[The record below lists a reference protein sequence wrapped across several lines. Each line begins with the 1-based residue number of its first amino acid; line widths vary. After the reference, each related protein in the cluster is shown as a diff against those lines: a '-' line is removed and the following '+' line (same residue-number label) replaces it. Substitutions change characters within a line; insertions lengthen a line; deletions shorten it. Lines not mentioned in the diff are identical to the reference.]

1 MQPLLAMTFLDRKIS
16 FFLIPLF
23 ALASTG
29 FGEDDASDT
38 NLEQVEA
45 AGPMLLTVPELI
57 ERVKSQNLDL
67 MIRSETVSRA
77 LQQSY
82 QTRAALLP
90 QLDISAQQTRSQS
103 ARDSGMISS
112 NVSPEDRFSARIRGR
127 LTLVNPQ
134 QYADFRVAKLG
145 YSIEELDFDV
155 AIQDVLDQAVFIY
168 FTHLRDLVLI
178 EIALGTLEREE
189 QLLDLAEKQF
199 DAGVAI
205 KLDVTRAEVRV
216 ANAKRSVIQA
226 RTDAD
231 SSLLQLKEL
240 LDFDF
245 DDELEFDHSII
256 SNVVTPEKLYAIGK
270 QVDLSEVRS
279 EFERQNQ
286 LLEQSRLAKR
296 AVRWQRLPQFDLFAD
311 WGYDSDRALDGDEG
325 ETWWIG
331 VQASVPIWEGGRIA
345 AESLEASAAVRQS
358 EFALK
363 QIRNAIERE
372 YEFAGIEMKSRYD
385 QIEFAWDEVRLG
397 KDELSQAR
405 ERYEEGLADN
415 RELIDA
421 QQSLADAE
429 RAHVDSVYLY
439 GVSRIAFARSIGV
452 VERVLD

>member
-1 MQPLLAMTFLDRKIS
+1 
-16 FFLIPLF
+16 
-23 ALASTG
+23 
-29 FGEDDASDT
+29 
-38 NLEQVEA
+38 
-45 AGPMLLTVPELI
+45 MLLTVPELI

-205 KLDVTRAEVRV
+205 KLDVIVLKCVLQMQTI
-216 ANAKRSVIQA
+216 VIQA

-311 WGYDSDRALDGDEG
+311 WGYDSDALL
-325 ETWWIG
+325 T
-331 VQASVPIWEGGRIA
+331 
-345 AESLEASAAVRQS
+345 
-358 EFALK
+358 
-363 QIRNAIERE
+363 
-372 YEFAGIEMKSRYD
+372 EMR
-385 QIEFAWDEVRLG
+385 VRLG
-397 KDELSQAR
+397 
-405 ERYEEGLADN
+405 G
-415 RELIDA
+415 
-421 QQSLADAE
+421 
-429 RAHVDSVYLY
+429 
-439 GVSRIAFARSIGV
+439 
-452 VERVLD
+452 